1 MQVGDL
7 THSLSNSEQASQLI
21 ARCNFPSE
29 PTPAAVS
36 GGADSMALMLLAH
49 KRGCLS
55 EVVHVDHGL
64 RPQSHQD
71 VEVINSVASQL
82 GIKVRAVRIEVGSG
96 TNLEARARE
105 ARYSVLPSIVMTGHT
120 QDDQAE
126 TVIINLLRGSGT
138 AGLAA
143 MNSDTNH
150 PLLELRRFETEG
162 LCRELGVNYVNDET
176 NADPKYQRNRIRSEV
191 IPLLNEVSR
200 RDIVPVLA
208 RQAEI
213 LRADDALLQSLALQ
227 IDPTDARAL
236 TQADP
241 VLAKRALRAWMADPY
256 PPDSAT
262 IDRAM
267 AVARG
272 EILGTDL
279 GGGRHLSRHQQ
290 VLKISRTEGTNHD
303 D

>member
-1 MQVGDL
+1 MGDL
-7 THSLSNSEQASQLI
+7 AHALVNSQQAAKLI
-21 ARCNFPSE
+21 ARCNFPLD

-49 KRGCLS
+49 KHRCLS
-55 EVVHVDHGL
+55 EVIHVDHGL
-64 RPQSHQD
+64 RPESHRD
-71 VEVINSVASQL
+71 VVVINEVASQL
-82 GIKVRAVRIEVGSG
+82 GIKVTSVRVDVGHG
-96 TNLEARARE
+96 PNLEARARQ
-105 ARYSVLPSIVMTGHT
+105 ARYSVLPEKVMTGHT

-138 AGLAA
+138 AGLSA
-143 MNSDTNH
+143 MNSDTNR
-150 PLLELRRFETEG
+150 PLLELRRFETEL
-162 LCRELGVNYVNDET
+162 LCEELGISYVNDET
-176 NADPKYQRNRIRSEV
+176 NSDPTYQRNRIRAEV
-191 IPLLNEVSR
+191 IPLLNDVSH

-213 LRADDALLQSLALQ
+213 LRADDAFLGSLSSQ
-227 IDPTDARAL
+227 IDPTNARAL
-236 TQADP
+236 AQADP
-241 VLAKRALRAWMADPY
+241 VLAKRALRAWLADPY

-262 IDRAM
+262 VDRAM

-290 VLKISRTEGTNHD
+290 VLKISRTESANHD